1 MAVESVLHKRLLGRR
16 LAELRLAADVSLDE
30 AAEELSRAPVSVW
43 RFEQGKTMIDG
54 LQLRTLCDLYRADD
68 ETRQRLENLH
78 ELACQP
84 TWWSHLGPRP
94 PATAGLLGMEDLAQR
109 IRGYDHSAIPGLL
122 QTPAYAY
129 ENIRAVDPTISRER
143 LDVAVRLRMERQVQ
157 IWDRETPPEAVFLI
171 DEAAL
176 FRQAGP
182 PEARRAQ
189 LGRLRT
195 LPPSVVVQVVPFAAG
210 PHPSLGTYLIFDIE
224 FESGTLMRGVY
235 VEGPAAGKGFVSEAV
250 SDIQQ
255 YESIFER
262 TRAKALTPKES
273 ALHIQELMKGI
284 SDD

>member
-1 MAVESVLHKRLLGRR
+1 MAAESLLHKRLLGRG
-16 LAELRLAADVSLDE
+16 LAELRLAAGISLDE
-30 AAEELSRAPVSVW
+30 AAEHLSRAPVSVW

-54 LQLRTLCDLYRADD
+54 LQLRTLCDLYRADP
-68 ETRQRLENLH
+68 ETRKRLEDLH
-78 ELACQP
+78 ELASQP

-94 PATAGLLGMEDLAQR
+94 PATAGLLGMEDLARR

-122 QTPAYAY
+122 QTPAYAHA
-129 ENIRAVDPTISRER
+129 NIKAVDPTISRER
-143 LDVAVRLRMERQVQ
+143 LELAVRLRMERQTQ
-157 IWDRETPPEAVFLI
+157 IWDRENPPEAVFLI

-176 FRQAGP
+176 HRQAGP

-189 LGRLRT
+189 LSRLRT
-195 LPPSVVVQVVPFAAG
+195 LPPSAVVQIVPFSAG

-224 FESGTLMRGVY
+224 FESGVLMRGVY
-235 VEGPAAGKGFVSEAV
+235 VEGSASGKGFVSESADDV
-250 SDIQQ
+250 QE
-255 YESIFER
+255 YEAIFER